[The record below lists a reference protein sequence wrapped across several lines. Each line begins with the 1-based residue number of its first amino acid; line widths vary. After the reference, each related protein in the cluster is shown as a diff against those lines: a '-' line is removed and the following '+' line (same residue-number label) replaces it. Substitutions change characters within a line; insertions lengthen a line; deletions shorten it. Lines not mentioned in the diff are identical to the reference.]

1 MSFDFEKLVG
11 AIHYVC
17 EKAGESA
24 LDPIKLNKV
33 LWYSDCMAYLLRGR
47 SITNATYIRKQHGPV
62 PRAQKSAIDELEN
75 QGAIKVGQINEN
87 GTWEKRFDVIAEA
100 DKTRFDGEELAII
113 DRVFKAVSKK
123 DSMEISEQ
131 THGNVWEL
139 AAMNEPVP
147 LYTVFAEKL
156 APITAE
162 HIKLATV
169 DLGRSTQHRS
179 ANHPPRLAHP

>member
-11 AIHYVC
+11 TIHYVC
-17 EKAGESA
+17 EKAGTTA

-47 SITNATYIRKQHGPV
+47 SITDATYIRKQHGPV
-62 PRAQKSAIDELEN
+62 PRAQKSAIAVLEGI
-75 QGAIKVGQINEN
+75 GAIKVGRTPSD
-87 GTWEKRFDVIAEA
+87 GTWETRFDVIAEA

-123 DSMEISEQ
+123 ESMEISEQ
-131 THGNVWEL
+131 THGEVWEL
-139 AAMNEPVP
+139 AAMDEPVP

-162 HIKLATV
+162 HVKLAMA
-169 DLGRSTQHRS
+169 DLG
-179 ANHPPRLAHP
+179 